1 MCNKAIDTYPSA
13 IQFVPKCYKTQEMC
27 DKAFDSFLPTLK
39 LALDWFVTSKMIKK
53 LDAIFSNDDIVF
65 ISEDSGNVTF
75 SSNEMSILSTD
86 LNDINLDDVNF
97 DEDILKL
104 LLMSDLWLGVT
115 DLNNVGDLIKS

>member
-97 DEDILKL
+97 DEDDPEAIIHVR
-104 LLMSDLWLGVT
+104 LMAWR
-115 DLNNVGDLIKS
+115 NRFKQR

>member
-1 MCNKAIDTYPSA
+1 
-13 IQFVPKCYKTQEMC
+13 MC

-53 LDAIFSNDDIVF
+53 FDVIFSNDDIIF

-75 SSNEMSILSTD
+75 SSNEMGILSTD

-97 DEDILKL
+97 DEDDPEAIIHVR
-104 LLMSDLWLGVT
+104 LMAWR
-115 DLNNVGDLIKS
+115 NRFKQR